1 MKTLTVYDKETYKPV
16 EVYDITY
23 DASGF
28 PHFLIFCDNQW
39 VRKSAKCFTPH
50 PPYEEGWYK

>member
-1 MKTLTVYDKETYKPV
+1 MKTLTVYDKVTYKPV
-16 EVYDITY
+16 EVYNITY

-39 VRKSAKCFTPH
+39 IRKSAKHFTPY
-50 PPYEEGWYK
+50 PLYEEWRV